1 MYMLFIDFLL
11 PTTTLIY
18 IYIKKKCSQ
27 SYTSREYS
35 NQLNKEIQKDLHITH
50 SL

>member
-18 IYIKKKCSQ
+18 IYICEKKMFTKL
-27 SYTSREYS
+27 Y
-35 NQLNKEIQKDLHITH
+35 K
-50 SL
+50 